1 MLEQKKLREA
11 KNVSIV
17 DYEAKYAK
25 VFKSLNEKWIS
36 QHFVMEKSDLY
47 ALDNPKENILDKG
60 GHILIALYK
69 GEAVGTCALLKTE
82 DSQYDY
88 ELAKMAVSENA
99 KGKGIGYILGKET
112 INKAKAEGAKSIYLE
127 SNRILKPAISLY
139 LKLGFKE
146 VVGIHSPYERC
157 NIQMELKL
165 K

>member
-1 MLEQKKLREA
+1 MLKQKKYREA
-11 KNVSIV
+11 KNVRIV

-25 VFKSLNEKWIS
+25 VFKSLNEAWIT
-36 QHFVMEKSDLY
+36 QHFEMEKSDLD
-47 ALDNPKENILDKG
+47 ALNNPKENILDKG

-69 GEAVGTCALLKTE
+69 DEPIGTCALLKTK
-82 DSQYDY
+82 DSEYDY
-88 ELAKMAVSENA
+88 ELAKMAVSESA
-99 KGKGIGYILGKET
+99 KGKGIGYILGRET

-157 NIQMELKL
+157 NIQMELQL